1 TSTHTHHPPPL
12 HDALPIWRGR
22 ATSFQNAAHT
32 PLDKKQEDEWGHY
45 THTKGYEGLHDWD
58 LPMMAKLHTEAQCAK
73 CHQGVV
79 EVPKAETLNAGVLLV
94 EKYGCFGCHKIKGW
108 ENLRKV
114 GPDLTKI
121 TSKTNEEWIF
131 RWI

>member
-79 EVPKAETLNAGVLLV
+79 EVPKARSEEHTSELQSPDHLV
-94 EKYGCFGCHKIKGW
+94 C
-108 ENLRKV
+108 R
-114 GPDLTKI
+114 
-121 TSKTNEEWIF
+121 
-131 RWI
+131 